1 MTTHFAET
9 AKHCRND
16 RGARLGG
23 RARRADSRHAEA
35 STGKGN
41 HEGKAAVDGDR
52 NADRCA
58 SRAEVTPT
66 ASASGERRSNRLT
79 NGK

>member
-9 AKHCRND
+9 TKRCRND

-23 RARRADSRHAEA
+23 RARRADSPHAEA
-35 STGKGN
+35 SAGKGN
-41 HEGKAAVDGDR
+41 HEGKAAVDGNR

-58 SRAEVTPT
+58 QRTEMAPT
-66 ASASGERRSNRLT
+66 VSASGGRRSTRLM

>member
-1 MTTHFAET
+1 MTMHFAET
-9 AKHCRND
+9 TKRCRND

-23 RARRADSRHAEA
+23 RARRADSPHAEA
-35 STGKGN
+35 SAGKGN
-41 HEGKAAVDGDR
+41 HEGKAAVDGNR

-58 SRAEVTPT
+58 PRTEVTPT
-66 ASASGERRSNRLT
+66 VSASGGRRSNCLT

>member
-9 AKHCRND
+9 TKRCGND
-16 RGARLGG
+16 RVTRLGG
-23 RARRADSRHAEA
+23 RARRADSPHAEVSA
-35 STGKGN
+35 GKGN

-58 SRAEVTPT
+58 SRAEVTPP
-66 ASASGERRSNRLT
+66 ASASGGRRSNCLT

>member
-1 MTTHFAET
+1 MTTRFAET

-16 RGARLGG
+16 RAARLGG
-23 RARRADSRHAEA
+23 RARRADSPHAEA

-41 HEGKAAVDGDR
+41 HEGKAAPDGDR
-52 NADRCA
+52 NVDRCA
-58 SRAEVTPT
+58 SRAEITPT
-66 ASASGERRSNRLT
+66 ASASGGRRSNRLT